1 MVTSRDVA
9 KLAGVSQAT
18 VSRAMSSKENVRPAT
33 RAKVLAA
40 MEELGYTRN
49 AAATTMKT
57 GLTDTIGVVVA
68 DIKNPF
74 YPEILDSLT
83 QVFDDAGK
91 RVIVWN
97 SDGLKNVAAI
107 QAIKEGSIDGIVFTT
122 IIEDF
127 EPLKEALDQKYPI
140 VLINRGDNN
149 LVCDQVTSENIGGG
163 GLVADYFLDQKRMRI
178 AFIGG
183 PEHVSTARERE
194 EGFRRRLSER
204 GRILDSVFL
213 RRGEYTHRS
222 GFALMRDLLD
232 MKEQP
237 DAVFCCN
244 DVVAFGALDCA
255 RHYNVRIP
263 EDMWIVGYDDV
274 EMASWDSYSLSTVR
288 QYSKQMVI
296 EGARLLLQ
304 RIEDPSRPTESIRF
318 PSSLILR
325 KTSGPVRK
333 NKTGNRAGKDGE

>member
-1 MVTSRDVA
+1 MA
-9 KLAGVSQAT
+9 
-18 VSRAMSSKENVRPAT
+18 SKESVRPAT
-33 RAKVLAA
+33 RDKVLAA
-40 MEELGYTRN
+40 AEELGYTRN

-83 QVFDDAGK
+83 RVFDDAGK

-97 SDGLKNVAAI
+97 AGDRLKNVAAI
-107 QAIKEGSIDGIVFTT
+107 QAVKEGSIDGIVFTT
-122 IIEDF
+122 IIENF
-127 EPLKEALDQKYPI
+127 EPLKVALDQKYPI
-140 VLINRGDNN
+140 VLINRGDDN
-149 LVCDQVTSENIGGG
+149 LDCDQVVSENIGGG
-163 GLVADYFLDQKRMRI
+163 GLVADYFLDQKRLRI

-183 PEHVSTARERE
+183 PDHVSTARERE
-194 EGFRRRLSER
+194 EGFRRRLHER
-204 GRILDSVFL
+204 GRNLDSVFL

-222 GFALMRDLLD
+222 GFDLMRDLLD
-232 MKEQP
+232 MKEPP

-244 DVVAFGALDCA
+244 DVIAFGAVDSA

-274 EMASWDSYSLSTVR
+274 ELASWGSYGLSTVR
-288 QYSKQMVI
+288 QDSKQMVL

-304 RIEDPSRPTESIRF
+304 RIEDPARPTETIRF

-325 KTSGPVRK
+325 KTSGPVC
-333 NKTGNRAGKDGE
+333 ALQ